1 MNRGVPM
8 RGLRSGLAVTWHG
21 DPAVAIHAT
30 WGPLR
35 GVGAFDFDVRR
46 VGDRWRAVVERVSPR
61 CGALRRE
68 ATDET
73 RDEAALWCEET
84 AWAVHAEETTR

>member
-1 MNRGVPM
+1 MSRGAPM
-8 RGLRSGLAVTWHG
+8 RGRRIGFNCTWHG

-30 WGPLR
+30 WGPWR
-35 GVGAFDFDVRR
+35 GLGAFDFDVRR

-61 CGALRRE
+61 VRRE

-84 AWAVHAEETTR
+84 AWGIYCEETTR

>member
-1 MNRGVPM
+1 MSRGVPM

-30 WGPLR
+30 WGPWR
-35 GVGAFDFDVRR
+35 GIGVFDFSVRR

-61 CGALRRE
+61 LRRE